1 MLLLFRRKKDWLK
14 WTLLLVIVALGL
26 TTVLLFVDT
35 PSGLISGIGG
45 QEVAKVAGKTITAAE
60 YGRHYRRVLDTYRQL
75 YNLDSQDPN
84 IVRQLGIEQAAL
96 NQLISMYA
104 LSNQAEELGLSVP
117 QEELVEQISRMFQQN
132 GQFIGKERYEQLLR
146 GNNLSA
152 KAFEESM
159 RRDLI
164 NEKLRRIVTDGI
176 TATEDEIRQDFVSAN
191 QEVSVRYVVFDPEMI
206 KPEEPTDE
214 ILQQYFDE
222 NQEAFRHPEQ
232 RKIRYIS
239 IRTTPDEVEVTEERI
254 QEELAKLPNEDQVRA
269 RHILIS
275 LEEGDEAAQEKA
287 AEILEQLRGG
297 ADFEELAKANS
308 DDPGTAEFGGDLGF
322 FGRGR
327 MVPEFENAAF
337 GLEPG
342 EISDLVKTPFGY
354 HIIQTIEKASTDD
367 ASKRALAE
375 FNARLAQA
383 DAQSEETAN
392 AVMEEARAG
401 ATLEEVA
408 EKHSLEVV
416 ESPFFDPAGTIPG
429 LALRGDA
436 VTTLGSLA
444 EGDLSG
450 PHAATGR
457 WVIAQMSEIQSAQIP
472 ELADIRSDVAEA
484 YTAAEGERLLEES
497 AFGFFEEAEAAE
509 SFSDLAN
516 EKSYQVTATDFFKK
530 GANIDDN
537 LRFSPDI
544 HEQAFALDVDGIST
558 PVSVAGKFI
567 VFQVAEKSAVD
578 EDRFEREKPD
588 LSERL
593 TLEKRTEFFTSYV
606 ENLVDEL
613 RRNQEIVINE
623 QLISDLT
630 S

>member
-1 MLLLFRRKKDWLK
+1 MLLLFRKKKDWLK

-26 TTVLLFVDT
+26 TTVLLFVNT
-35 PSGLISGIGG
+35 PSGLVSGVGG
-45 QEVAKVAGKTITAAE
+45 QEVAKVAGRTITAAE

-75 YNLDSQDPN
+75 YNLDRQDPA

-104 LSNQAEELGLSVP
+104 LANQAEELGLSVP
-117 QEELVEQISRMFQQN
+117 PEELVDEISRLFQQN
-132 GQFIGKERYEQLLR
+132 GQFIGKQRYEQLLR

-152 KAFEESM
+152 KDFEASM

-176 TATEDEIRQDFVSAN
+176 TATEDEIRQDFVSTN
-191 QEVSVRYVVFDPEMI
+191 QEISVRYVVFDPEMI
-206 KPEEPTDE
+206 VPEEPTDE
-214 ILQQYFDE
+214 LLQEYYDE
-222 NQEAFRHPEQ
+222 HQEAFRRPEE
-232 RKIRYIS
+232 RKIKYIS
-239 IRTTPDEVEVTEERI
+239 VRTTPDNVEVTEEQI
-254 QEELAKLPNEDQVRA
+254 KEERDKLPDEDQVRA

-275 LEEGDEAAQEKA
+275 TAGGEEAAREKA
-287 AEILEQLRGG
+287 ETILEQLRRG

-354 HIIQTIEKASTDD
+354 HIIQTVEKASTDD
-367 ASKRALAE
+367 ASKNALAE
-375 FNARLAQA
+375 FNARLTQS
-383 DAQSEETAN
+383 DAASEELAN
-392 AVMEEARAG
+392 QVMAEATAG
-401 ATLEEVA
+401 ATLDEVA
-408 EKHSLEVV
+408 EKHSLQVV
-416 ESPFFDPAGTIPG
+416 ESTYFDPTGTVPG

-436 VTTLGSLA
+436 VRTLGTLA

-457 WVIAQMSEIQSAQIP
+457 WVVAQVTEILSAQIP
-472 ELADIRSDVAEA
+472 ELADIRGDVAEA
-484 YTAAEGERLLEES
+484 YTKAEGERLLEES

-509 SFSDLAN
+509 SFTELAG
-516 EKSYQVTATDFFKK
+516 EKSYQVTSTDFFKK

-558 PVSVAGKFI
+558 PVSVAGKYI

-578 EDRFEREKPD
+578 EERFEREKPD
-588 LSERL
+588 MTERL
-593 TLEKRTEFFTSYV
+593 TQQKRTEFFTSYV

-613 RRNQEIVINE
+613 RRNQDIVINE

>member
-14 WTLLLVIVALGL
+14 WTLLLVILALGL
-26 TTVLLFVDT
+26 TTVLLFVNT
-35 PSGLISGIGG
+35 PSGLVSGIGG

-75 YNLDSQDPN
+75 YNLDRQDPN

-96 NQLISMYA
+96 TQLISMYA
-104 LSNQAEELGLSVP
+104 LANQAEELGLSVP
-117 QEELVEQISRMFQQN
+117 QEELVDQISRMFQQN
-132 GQFIGKERYEQLLR
+132 GQFIGKQRYEQHLR
-146 GNNLSA
+146 GNNLST
-152 KAFEESM
+152 KAFEDSM

-176 TATEDEIRQDFVSAN
+176 TATADEIRQDFVNTN

-206 KPEEPTDE
+206 TPEEPTDE
-214 ILQQYFDE
+214 VLQQYYDE
-222 NQEAFRHPEQ
+222 NQEAFRRAEE
-232 RKIRYIS
+232 RKIKYIS
-239 IRTTPDEVEVTEERI
+239 VRTTPDEVEATEEQI
-254 QEELAKLPNEDQVRA
+254 QAELDKLPDEDQVRA

-275 LEEGDEAAQEKA
+275 TAEGDEAAQKKA
-287 AEILEQLRGG
+287 TAILEQLRQG

-327 MVPEFENAAF
+327 MVPEFEEAAF
-337 GLEPG
+337 GLERG

-354 HIIQTIEKASTDD
+354 HIIQTMDKASTDD

-392 AVMEEARAG
+392 AVMAEARAG

-408 EKHSLEVV
+408 EKHSLQVV
-416 ESPFFDPAGTIPG
+416 ESPYFDPAGTVPG

-436 VTTLGSLA
+436 VKTFGTLA

-457 WVIAQMSEIQSAQIP
+457 WVIAQVSEIVSAQIP
-472 ELADIRSDVAEA
+472 ELGDIRDAVLEA
-484 YTAAEGERLLEES
+484 YTKAEGERLLEES
-497 AFGFFEEAEAAE
+497 AFGFFKEAEAAE
-509 SFSDLAN
+509 SFAELAN
-516 EKSYQVTATDFFKK
+516 EKSYQLTATDFFKK

-544 HEQAFALDVDGIST
+544 HEQAFALDVDGVST
-558 PVSVAGKFI
+558 PVSVAGKYI

-578 EDRFEREKPD
+578 EERFEREKPD

-593 TLEKRTEFFTSYV
+593 TQQKRTEFFTSYV